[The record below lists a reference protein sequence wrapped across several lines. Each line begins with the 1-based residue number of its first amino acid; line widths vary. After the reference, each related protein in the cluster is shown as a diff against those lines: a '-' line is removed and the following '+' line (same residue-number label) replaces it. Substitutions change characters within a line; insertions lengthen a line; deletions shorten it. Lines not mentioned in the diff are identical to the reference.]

1 MRAKSVIKLADS
13 KMQITLNFITNRFE
27 EYNRLM
33 FGGVLPPLP
42 IKLGRA
48 RTRLGSLCYSYKRG
62 LFGLGKREIYNLHMR
77 FSTYYDLSQE
87 MWEDIIIHE
96 MIHYYLITTKQQ
108 DRTPHGP
115 NFRRMMKDINQKFG
129 RNIRVSVKKV

>member
-1 MRAKSVIKLADS
+1 MRAKSVIKLADN
-13 KMQITLNFITNRFE
+13 KMQITLNFITSRFE
-27 EYNRLM
+27 EYNHLM

-62 LFGLGKREIYNLHMR
+62 WLGLGKKEIYNLHMR

-115 NFRRMMKDINQKFG
+115 NFRRMMREINQKFG